1 MSKILGYIIC
11 LISLVLLTSTVILE
25 LKDFFQNTLK
35 LPINQFSQT
44 TIIIIS
50 LVIVAIGILV
60 VSKSKSSSSSGH
72 KNLKGKELP
81 IYKGREIVGY
91 RKH

>member
-11 LISLVLLTSTVILE
+11 LIGLVLLTSTVILE

-60 VSKSKSSSSSGH
+60 VSKSKSHGH
-72 KNLKGKELP
+72 KSVKGKELP